1 LLPFVVGGVATLLS
15 GLYMLHATV
24 IDTSFDKYGFPLPWL
39 VYSEGFGAVVPV
51 EWTFNLLFF
60 IIDAVLYASTT
71 YVLFLILAKSKL
83 LQ

>member
-1 LLPFVVGGVATLLS
+1 MIPSVECAFRFPERTNENVGKD
-15 GLYMLHATV
+15 H
-24 IDTSFDKYGFPLPWL
+24 PLPWL
-39 VYSEGFGAVVPV
+39 VYSEGFGVVVPV

-83 LQ
+83 LK